1 MPPTTRT
8 EPPISEKL
16 NILRNHL
23 GGLTILIES
32 NQALLLALCGE
43 ADLDPEAILT
53 SFLAERKNNGPLMNV
68 APIPDIDIVNLT
80 PPKGP
85 KN

>member
-23 GGLTILIES
+23 GGLTILVES
-32 NQALLLALCGE
+32 NQAMLAAICDKVG
-43 ADLDPEAILT
+43 LDPEVILT
-53 SFLAERKNNGPLMNV
+53 TFLDTRQRSGPIMNV
-68 APIPDIDIVNLT
+68 TKIPDIDITNLT